1 VSDRDNYD
9 AHMATTRVSI
19 DERILAIDIGATNM
33 KFCHV
38 DDDGRLLEVVRRRP
52 TRYPCT
58 PSQLV
63 AVLGARIARS
73 GCSQVGV
80 GFPGELT
87 EGVVTNPGNLAR
99 PGGIT
104 TEVDHHLNELWRGFN
119 LQEALGVATGRDV
132 RVVNDATLAALG
144 CCEGSGIEL
153 VLTLGTG
160 MGLALEIDGALQKV
174 RGVGAESFLGARTF
188 DEAFGERSRA
198 EDELL
203 WRTMLV
209 SAVTEFCE
217 EFRASTVHLA
227 GGNARRLSP
236 SHFVDLPSAVFIHGN
251 DASLRGVPRL
261 FYA

>member
-1 VSDRDNYD
+1 MVS
-9 AHMATTRVSI
+9 TRVSI
-19 DERILAIDIGATNM
+19 DEKILAIDIGATNM

-38 DDDGRLLEVVRRRP
+38 GEDGRLLEVVRRRR

-80 GFPGELT
+80 GFPGELAN
-87 EGVVTNPGNLAR
+87 GLVTNPANLAR

-104 TEVDHHLNELWRGFN
+104 TEVDLQLDDSWRGFN
-119 LQEALGVATGRDV
+119 LQEALEGATGRDV

-144 CCEGSGIEL
+144 CCKGSGTEL

-160 MGLALEIDGALQKV
+160 LGLALEIDGELQKV
-174 RGVGAESFLGARTF
+174 RCVGAESFLDARTY
-188 DEAFGERSRA
+188 DEVLGERSRA
-198 EDELL
+198 EDDVL
-203 WRTMLV
+203 WRTMLLR
-209 SAVTEFCE
+209 ALARFTREFG
-217 EFRASTVHLA
+217 AGTVHLA
-227 GGNARRLSP
+227 GGNAKRLSP
-236 SHFVDLPSAVFIHGN
+236 SSFVDLTSSVFIHGN
-251 DASLRGVPRL
+251 DAPLHGAAKL